1 MYLLLKAWLLHYG
14 LAALVIGLLVVL
26 KTQFGPL
33 RAEENPFPL
42 FLAGVMFSAWLG
54 GFGPGLVATAAAA
67 LLSDLFFFTPGRVL
81 HENSFEENLQV
92 GLFLSEGT
100 AISWGTSALRK
111 SLLELKQ
118 ADRHKDDFLA
128 TLAHELRNHLAPI
141 HYGLAAVQ
149 AAVSDP
155 ATVERV
161 RCVMERQLRQLTRLV
176 DDLLDLSRIRS
187 GKIHLRRERVDVAD
201 VIRDAVQASRPLIEQ
216 LRHEL
221 TVTLPEQ
228 PLYVNGDAARL
239 VQALANL
246 LNNAAKYTHE
256 GGRIN
261 LSVERVD
268 NNVQIHVQDTGVGIP
283 ADLLPTIF
291 NRFVQVSNMRDRAQ
305 GGLGI
310 GLSLVRH
317 ITELHDGTVVA
328 ISDGPGQGS
337 DFCIRLPR
345 ADDRDHS
352 LMEAIPR
359 RSHTKSPIA

>member
-1 MYLLLKAWLLHYG
+1 VA
-14 LAALVIGLLVVL
+14 L
-26 KTQFGPL
+26 KTQVGPL
-33 RAEENPFPL
+33 RGEENPFPL

-54 GFGPGLVATAAAA
+54 GFGPGLLATAAAA
-67 LLSDLFFFTPGRVL
+67 LLSDLFFFTPGRLL

-92 GLFLSEGT
+92 GLFVSEGT
-100 AISWGTSALRK
+100 AISWGTSALRR

-141 HYGLAAVQ
+141 HYGLAAVHT
-149 AAVSDP
+149 AISDP

-161 RCVMERQLRQLTRLV
+161 RCVMERQLQQLTRIV

-187 GKIHLRRERVDVAD
+187 GKIHLRRERVDVAH
-201 VIRDAVQASRPLIEQ
+201 VAHDAIQASRPLIEQ

-221 TVTLPEQ
+221 RVTLPEQ
-228 PLYVNGDAARL
+228 PLYVNGDTARL

-256 GGRIN
+256 GGRID
-261 LSVERVD
+261 LSVEIAD
-268 NNVQIHVQDTGVGIP
+268 NDVQIHVRDTGVGIP

-291 NRFVQVSNMRDRAQ
+291 DRLVQISSMRDRAQ

-317 ITELHDGTVVA
+317 ITALHGGTVVA
-328 ISDGPGQGS
+328 HSDGPGHGS
-337 DFCIRLPR
+337 DFCIRLPL
-345 ADDRDHS
+345 AD
-352 LMEAIPR
+352 EQV
-359 RSHTKSPIA
+359 TGPIECNS